1 MTTYIIIGIITAW
14 WVTTVLVSILSCKP
28 VGYNKDLTKR
38 NAHCISAS
46 GFVLRNSIPDIATDV
61 AILLLPL
68 PVIWKS
74 QLRVEKKMA
83 VTAIFSL
90 GIL

>member
-1 MTTYIIIGIITAW
+1 M
-14 WVTTVLVSILSCKP
+14 LVSILSCRP
-28 VGYNKDLTKR
+28 VQYEKDLLKR

-46 GFVLRNSIPDIATDV
+46 GFVLTNTIPDIATDI

-68 PVIWKS
+68 PVIWNL
-74 QLRVEKKMA
+74 QLRVKKKIAM
-83 VTAIFSL
+83 TAIFSI

>member
-1 MTTYIIIGIITAW
+1 M
-14 WVTTVLVSILSCKP
+14 LVSILSCKP
-28 VGYNKDLTKR
+28 VQYNKDLTKR

-46 GFVLRNSIPDIATDV
+46 GFVLTNTIPDIATDI

-68 PVIWKS
+68 PVIWKL
-74 QLRVEKKMA
+74 QLRVRKKIA
-83 VTAIFSL
+83 VTAIFSV